1 MHFDVLIAGAGLYGA
16 TAAEVLSSRG
26 ARVLVIDKR
35 SHIAGNAYTEE
46 RLGIPVHVYGAHI
59 FHTGNETVWHYV
71 NRFAK
76 FNHYVN
82 SPIADYHGEIYNL
95 PFNMNT
101 FSRLWG
107 VRTPAEARDQIA
119 AQTAAAG
126 ITGEPANLEEQA
138 LSMAGRDIYEKLIK
152 EYTEKQ
158 WGRPC
163 AELPAFIL
171 KRVPLRFVYDNNY
184 FNDPFQGIPTEGYT
198 AMAARLLDDSGR
210 TGSVEVRTDTDFF
223 DLIERGEDGLPIRE
237 AADGAQVFRLKSGDT
252 VSQIVYTG
260 RIDEFFDTRC
270 GTLEYRSLRFET
282 EEYPEIDDYQ
292 GNAVVN
298 YTSLE
303 VPYTRSIEHKHFVFG
318 RKDGGAGGSA
328 QIPEQMLH
336 GTVVTKEY
344 PEDWTPE
351 KEAYYPVNDDANN
364 ARYEEY
370 RALAEKLPGVFFG
383 GRLGK
388 YRYYNMDQVIGEALG
403 DAQGLAES
411 SR

>member
-1 MHFDVLIAGAGLYGA
+1 MRYDVLIAGAGLYGA
-16 TAAEVLSSRG
+16 TVAEVLASRG

-35 SHIAGNAYTEE
+35 SHIAGNAYTGE
-46 RLGIPVHVYGAHI
+46 RLGIQIHEYGAHI
-59 FHTGNETVWHYV
+59 FHTADESVWRYA
-71 NRFAK
+71 NRFTK

-107 VRTPAEARDQIA
+107 IRTPEEARAKVA
-119 AQTAAAG
+119 AQTAEAG

-163 AELPAFIL
+163 TELPAFIL

-198 AMAARLLDDSGR
+198 AMVARMLDDGAL
-210 TGSVEVRTDTDFF
+210 TGSLEVRLITDYF
-223 DLIERGEDGLPIRE
+223 DLVERGEDGLPVRS
-237 AADGAQVFRLKSGDT
+237 ASDDADSVFRLGGGET

-260 RIDEFFDTRC
+260 RIDEFFGVRC

-282 EEYPEIDDYQ
+282 EEYPDIDDRQ

-298 YTSLE
+298 YTSLD
-303 VPYTRSIEHKHFVFG
+303 VPYTRSIEHRHFVFG

-328 QIPEQMLH
+328 AVPEQMLH

-344 PEDWTPE
+344 PEDWTPG
-351 KEAYYPVNDDANN
+351 KEAYYPVNDAANN

-370 RALAEKLPGVFFG
+370 RKLAESLPGVHFG

-388 YRYYNMDQVIGEALG
+388 YRYYNMDQVIGEALK
-403 DAQGLAES
+403 DTEQLN
-411 SR
+411 